1 MKRPARPA
9 PRLHS
14 AFYGFWLIPLLVSS
28 AILGEPFVLLLASF
42 AILGIL
48 DIVGGQRINVKYIF
62 FFAAIFVMIFL
73 YNINFD
79 IPKYVAE
86 SSTLNLVEVFG
97 SIVILLLL
105 PKVGIGDRIFLAATF
120 LVYPFWLMWCI
131 ILLAFLLTRPV
142 FKLIS
147 FFVKRGNMSVPFYP
161 FLFLS
166 AAIMFALVSIVL

>member
-1 MKRPARPA
+1 ME
-9 PRLHS
+9 S
-14 AFYGFWLIPLLVSS
+14 FIPLLMSS

-48 DIVGGQRINVKYIF
+48 DIVGGQRINIKYII
-62 FFAAIFVMIFL
+62 FFAAVFVIIFL

-79 IPKYVAE
+79 IPRFMAS

-97 SIVILLLL
+97 SIVIFLLL
-105 PKVGIGDRIFLAATF
+105 PKVGIGDKIFLATTF
-120 LVYPFWLMWCI
+120 LIYPFWLMWGI
-131 ILLAFLLTRPV
+131 ILLAFFLTRPV

-147 FFVKRGNMSVPFYP
+147 FFVKSGNMSVPFYP

-166 AAIMFALVSIVL
+166 AAMMFALIFIVL

>member
-1 MKRPARPA
+1 M
-9 PRLHS
+9 
-14 AFYGFWLIPLLVSS
+14 AFYGFWRIPMLVPS
-28 AILGEPFVLLLASF
+28 AIFGEPFVLLLASF

-48 DIVGGQRINVKYIF
+48 DIVGGQRINIKYIL
-62 FFAAIFVMIFL
+62 FFAVIFASIFL

-79 IPKYVAE
+79 IPKYLA
-86 SSTLNLVEVFG
+86 SSSMLNLVEVFG

-105 PKVGIGDRIFLAATF
+105 PKVGMGDKIFLAATF
-120 LVYPFWLMWCI
+120 LVYPFWLIWCI

-147 FFVKRGNMSVPFYP
+147 FFVKSGNMSVPFYP

-166 AAIMFALVSIVL
+166 AAIMYVLIFIVL